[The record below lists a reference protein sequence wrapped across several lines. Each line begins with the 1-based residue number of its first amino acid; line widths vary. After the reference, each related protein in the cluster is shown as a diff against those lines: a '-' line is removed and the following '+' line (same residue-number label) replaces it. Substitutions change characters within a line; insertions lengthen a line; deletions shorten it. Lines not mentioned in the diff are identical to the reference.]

1 MQVWMREHLH
11 VHFRT
16 TGLEWRKSTVS
27 NPSGNCVELAE
38 LSDDEIVVRNSRHPS
53 GPTLIYTRAE
63 ISAFILGVRGGEF
76 DDLTE

>member
-1 MQVWMREHLH
+1 MREHLH
-11 VHFRT
+11 VHFGSSPPR
-16 TGLEWRKSTVS
+16 WRKSTVS

-38 LSDDEIVVRNSRHPS
+38 LDGGEIAVRNSRHPT

-76 DDLTE
+76 DDLAD